1 MGKLN
6 GITGQSWLPF
16 VGMYLSVKM
25 TGMQGW
31 ANIHI
36 REYEHE
42 IFDHIQFI
50 FIFANMNMNMEIR
63 RVIRSNFRAVNIFMN
78 IRNSARIFTN
88 NSFIFGRQMYAY
100 RTSSITV
107 AYKVQTL
114 TAPKKLLN
122 LTVSAYAAAGCSAAE
137 LLCWRRYVF
146 RSCCGTLPLGSF
158 RTSRAFEKVSNLSM

>member
-1 MGKLN
+1 
-6 GITGQSWLPF
+6 
-16 VGMYLSVKM
+16 
-25 TGMQGW
+25 
-31 ANIHI
+31 
-36 REYEHE
+36 
-42 IFDHIQFI
+42 
-50 FIFANMNMNMEIR
+50 MNMNMEIR

-88 NSFIFGRQMYAY
+88 NLFIFGRQMYAY
-100 RTSSITV
+100 KTSSITV
-107 AYKVQTL
+107 AYRVQTL

-158 RTSRAFEKVSNLSM
+158 RTSRAFEKVSNLSMLSIRLLAAATQRNGGRASHVSSVNGYTISE